1 MIDLDNLKTTNDRF
15 GHKFGDIYIQT
26 AGKCFMDNTPDNTVC
41 ARISGDE
48 FLVLFYGFNSQDEIR
63 EKLRILYD
71 AIHKVEFVLPDGSNM
86 GLSASGGVAWY
97 PADSTDLSV
106 LMKYSDFAMYQVKR
120 SKKGA
125 LKEFDAAAYQVE
137 MEQYLQGGKERS

>member
-1 MIDLDNLKTTNDRF
+1 M
-15 GHKFGDIYIQT
+15 
-26 AGKCFMDNTPDNTVC
+26 
-41 ARISGDE
+41 
-48 FLVLFYGFNSQDEIR
+48 LFR
-63 EKLRILYD
+63 
-71 AIHKVEFVLPDGSNM
+71 
-86 GLSASGGVAWY
+86 SGGVAWY

-137 MEQYLQGGKERS
+137 MEQYLQGGKER